1 MAELAEG
8 SYSLAAGKDNGMMLE
23 KPDCKLQSDF
33 FTPGPQE
40 FSLDT
45 SHFR

>member
-1 MAELAEG
+1 MP
-8 SYSLAAGKDNGMMLE
+8 KDLTAWLPAKANGMMFE